1 MYHEKQQGNYCM
13 KHAINNL
20 IGKELCS
27 NSEFDIYCDEL
38 DKLNNFEKG
47 VSKSKLFYNNGGINN
62 IFGYVM
68 TKKNINVEFIYY
80 PYASTNNGIFNTME
94 MNNLMGFIVYNKQHT
109 YCVRRIDNRYYLID
123 SMSSRI
129 VEITDRIDQYLC
141 RKNLGLIGV
150 YLKINNGI

>member
-27 NSEFDIYCDEL
+27 NKEFDIYCDEL
-38 DKLNNFEKG
+38 DKLNDFEKG

-68 TKKNINVEFIYY
+68 TKKNDLCKN
-80 PYASTNNGIFNTME
+80 
-94 MNNLMGFIVYNKQHT
+94 
-109 YCVRRIDNRYYLID
+109 DD
-123 SMSSRI
+123 S
-129 VEITDRIDQYLC
+129 
-141 RKNLGLIGV
+141 
-150 YLKINNGI
+150 

>member
-27 NSEFDIYCDEL
+27 NKEFDIYCDEL
-38 DKLNNFEKG
+38 DKLNDFEKG

-68 TKKNINVEFIYY
+68 TKKNINVEFTYY
-80 PYASTNNGIFNTME
+80 SYEKTNSGIFS
-94 MNNLMGFIVYNKQHT
+94 NLKTKCLLGFIVYNKQHT
-109 YCVRRIDNRYYLID
+109 YCVRRINNRYYLID

-129 VEITDRIDQYLC
+129 VEITDRFEQYLC

-150 YLKINNGI
+150 YLKTNNEI

>member
-27 NSEFDIYCDEL
+27 NKEFDIYCDEL

-68 TKKNINVEFIYY
+68 TKKNINVEFAYY
-80 PYASTNNGIFNTME
+80 SYEKTNSGMFS
-94 MNNLMGFIVYNKQHT
+94 NLKTECLLGFIVYNKQHT
-109 YCVRRIDNRYYLID
+109 YCVRYLDNKYYLID
-123 SMSSRI
+123 SMAPRI
-129 VEITDRIDQYLC
+129 VDITDRVDQYLC
-141 RKNLGLIGV
+141 RKNLGLIAV
-150 YLKINNGI
+150 YLKINNEI